1 MSKADEIIQ
10 VFGGLTKTARA
21 LGHKHCTTVQGWRK
35 SGNIPDWR
43 EDEILRAADS
53 EGFLP
58 KVEEILREASA

>member
-1 MSKADEIIQ
+1 MNQADAIIQ

-43 EDEILRAADS
+43 KGEILQAADQAGVRHQVETIL
-53 EGFLP
+53 EGC
-58 KVEEILREASA
+58 AA